1 MLRFVL
7 RKMLHKKWLMAA
19 LLIGNIFLVAIAAGS
34 PMYTDAALQ
43 RMLTDTMAD
52 AVAVSGRYPTT
63 AYLLSTL
70 NPGAKEGSAPIA
82 AFRGEDEL
90 AAALPEKLGL
100 SGLWLIRNVFLQDV
114 VIRPEVQRSNFRS
127 ETVRLGFL
135 SGLEEHAKLLSGR
148 MPLQR
153 EDGVLEAVV
162 SQKGLISLNLMEGE
176 TFDAEGLSFP
186 DGTPVRVQVVGI
198 FDAMDETDHYWYK
211 DPSAYADQLLITE
224 ADFQRLTGDLSGLPC
239 KVMGLRFVIM
249 DYEDISIDQVPA
261 LYAASQALREQHRQ
275 VNGISYTDYFAP
287 ILEEYMR
294 AETKITVT
302 LRILQVPIY
311 ALLVAFIF
319 MVSGQILGMEQSEIS
334 VIKSRGARRGQI
346 LQIYLL
352 QSLVV
357 AAVSLALGLP
367 LAALVCQILGS
378 ANAFLEFVSRRALSV
393 RYTGTVLL
401 FALGAVLLSMAAM
414 VLPALRASRLTIV
427 AQKQKK
433 RKSTAPWFQR
443 FFVDFLL
450 LAVSLYGLYSFNGQ
464 KALLAQKVL
473 EGQGLDPLLF
483 LSSSLF
489 IVSLGLIAL
498 RIVPAVSW
506 LVYTLGKKRWSP
518 ALYSSFLWVL
528 HTRSQQGYIVAF
540 LVITLA
546 IGIFNARTA
555 RTVNTAEEERIAYMT
570 GADIVLQEAWEDNRS
585 ESVGLNPSLTFKLHY
600 AEPDYG
606 KYLALEGAEKIT
618 RVISDRE
625 ATCAAKN
632 GSSRSVNCLLMGI
645 NTKEFG
651 ECVDFKTELLPVHWY
666 EYLNAMAGDPM
677 AVLVSSNMQSQ
688 LGYSLGDSITY
699 RSRDGFNAQGV
710 ICGFVDYWPTY
721 NPITTLLN
729 EDGSATELSNYLVVA
744 HFSYLMSQWD
754 AVPYQ
759 IWMRSRDGDT
769 GFIYDFARESGVRL
783 TYFADKTA
791 QLVELKNDPIFQGT
805 NGILTLCFAVALAL
819 CAVGFLI
826 YWILSIRSR
835 TLLLGIFRAMGMTL
849 REIIGMLLN
858 EQVFIS
864 LVSIALGVGA
874 GILASRLYVPLVQI
888 AYAAADTVIPLEIIA
903 EPGDMVRLLL
913 VVAVMVALCIA
924 VLGVLVKR
932 IRISQALK
940 LGED

>member
-52 AVAVSGRYPTT
+52 AVAQSGRYPTT
-63 AYLLSTL
+63 AYLLSSL
-70 NPGAKEGSAPIA
+70 NPGAKADGAPIA
-82 AFRGEDEL
+82 AFREEDRL

-100 SGLWLIRNVFLQDV
+100 TGRWLIRNVFFQDV
-114 VIRPEVQRSNFRS
+114 VIRPEVLRSNFRS

-135 SGLEEHAKLLSGR
+135 SGLEEHARLLSGAL
-148 MPLQR
+148 PKGR
-153 EDGVLEAVV
+153 EDGVVEAVV
-162 SQKGLISLNLMEGE
+162 SQKALISLNLLEGE
-176 TFDAEGLSFP
+176 TFALDELTFP
-186 DGTPVRVQVVGI
+186 DGTPVRVKITGI
-198 FDAMDETDHYWYK
+198 FDAGEENDHYWYK
-211 DPSAYADQLLITE
+211 APSAYADQLLIRE
-224 ADFQRLTGDLSGLPC
+224 EDFDRIAGDLSGLPC
-239 KVMGLRFVIM
+239 RVMGLWFVIM
-249 DYEDISIDQVPA
+249 DYEDISIDRVPE
-261 LYAASQALREQHRQ
+261 LYAAVQALREQHRQ
-275 VNGISYTDYFAP
+275 VSGVSYTDYFAS
-287 ILEEYMR
+287 ILEEYMK

-302 LRILQVPIY
+302 LRILQIPIY

-346 LQIYLL
+346 LLIYLL

-357 AAVSLALGLP
+357 AAVSLVLGLP

-378 ANAFLEFVSRRALSV
+378 ANAFLEFVSRRALPI
-393 RYTGTVLL
+393 RYTDTVLL
-401 FALGAVLLSMAAM
+401 FALGAALLSAGAM

-433 RKSTAPWFQR
+433 RRSDAPWFQR

-450 LAVSLYGLYSFNGQ
+450 LAVSLYGLYNFNAQ
-464 KALLAQKVL
+464 KDLLARKVL

-489 IVSLGLIAL
+489 IISLGLLAL

-528 HTRSQQGYIVAF
+528 RTRRKQGYIVAF

-555 RTVNTAEEERIAYMT
+555 RTVNTAEEERITYMT
-570 GADIVLQEAWEDNRS
+570 GADVVLQEAWEDNRT
-585 ESVGLNPSLTFKLHY
+585 ESVGPNPSLTFKLHY
-600 AEPDYG
+600 FEPDFG
-606 KYLALEGAEKIT
+606 KYLALEGADKLT
-618 RVISDRE
+618 KVISDGE
-625 ATCAAKN
+625 ASCAAKN
-632 GSSRSVNCLLMGI
+632 GVTRSVNCLLLGI

-677 AVLVSSNMQSQ
+677 AVLVSSNMETQ

-699 RSRDGFNAQGV
+699 RSRDGFIAQGV

-729 EDGSATELSNYLVVA
+729 EDGTVSELSNYLIVA

-759 IWMRSRDGDT
+759 VWMRAKDDT

-783 TYFADKTA
+783 TRFADRTA
-791 QLVELKNDPIFQGT
+791 KLVELKNDPIFQGT
-805 NGILTLCFAVALAL
+805 NGILTLCFAVALTL

-826 YWILSIRSR
+826 YWILSIRER
-835 TLLLGIFRAMGMTL
+835 TLLLGILRAMGMTL
-849 REIIGMLLN
+849 REILLMLFN

-864 LVSIALGVGA
+864 FVSIALGVGA
-874 GILASRLYVPLVQI
+874 GILASRLFVPLVQI

-903 EPGDMVRLLL
+903 EPSDMVRLLL
-913 VVAVMVALCIA
+913 VVAAMVVLCIA

-940 LGED
+940 RGED